1 MWYIYR
7 IMNSSKNPYK
17 KHIFVCTNQRENGE
31 VSCAGRGEE
40 ICESLKDYVKANKLK
55 GKVRISRS
63 GCFDLCA
70 QGPNVLVFPDYVWY
84 SEVTGENLKEIV
96 GEHLLPL
103 VHQNTSA
110 PEHP

>member
-1 MWYIYR
+1 MWYIYKM
-7 IMNSSKNPYK
+7 MNSSKNPYK

-40 ICESLKDYVKANKLK
+40 ICEFLKDYVKVNKLK

-84 SEVTGENLKEIV
+84 SKVSLGDLQEII
-96 GEHLLPL
+96 GEHLLPSQH
-103 VHQNTSA
+103 VHST
-110 PEHP
+110 